1 MLHSSQYIRLS
12 HNSRNFRHIQHDPAM
27 EYCLDERYRR
37 LSAHT
42 KPIYK
47 YKFHKRQ
54 ILTFFDHYAIFSS
67 FVWIGSR
74 SRGVAGPAYE
84 APQRGW

>member
-12 HNSRNFRHIQHDPAM
+12 HNSRNFRHIQLGPAM
-27 EYCLDERYRR
+27 ECCLDERYRR
-37 LSAHT
+37 LSAYT

-54 ILTFFDHYAIFSS
+54 ILTFFLTTMQFCRLLYGLA
-67 FVWIGSR
+67 
-74 SRGVAGPAYE
+74 AGAG
-84 APQRGW
+84 RCGL